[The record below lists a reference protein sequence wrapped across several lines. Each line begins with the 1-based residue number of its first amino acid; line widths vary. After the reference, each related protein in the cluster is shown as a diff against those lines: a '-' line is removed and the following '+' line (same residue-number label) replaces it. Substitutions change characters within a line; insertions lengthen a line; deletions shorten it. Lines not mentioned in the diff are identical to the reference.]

1 MIVDKEMTQLLIKSQ
16 DLLRQESIQDITRVM
31 EFQIILNQEI

>member
-1 MIVDKEMTQLLIKSQ
+1 MIADKEMTQLLIKSQ

-31 EFQIILNQEI
+31 EFQTILNQGI